1 MYIKIIYIYI
11 YIYIYIITLET
22 NMAEENIR
30 IKISMKQETIS
41 LKK

>member
-1 MYIKIIYIYI
+1 MYIKII